1 MGEAEHEVGNSP
13 SRVFLTADE
22 LESADKEQFLQH
34 WYKQEQ
40 YINSVES
47 KLGSVQSSEFLL
59 SKRTKSNG
67 ISSTYS
73 KFHIICNLQQHQTKF
88 ANGKRHYANPSP
100 SLQEEKASY

>member
-1 MGEAEHEVGNSP
+1 MTIVCLTGASGFARRVIMGEAEHEVGYSP

-47 KLGSVQSSEFLL
+47 KLSSVQSSEFLL
-59 SKRTKSNG
+59 SKRAKSYG
-67 ISSTYS
+67 IKYT
-73 KFHIICNLQQHQTKF
+73 
-88 ANGKRHYANPSP
+88 
-100 SLQEEKASY
+100 